1 MNILHRDISLFNL
14 LLVVAIHS
22 NISKDFLVRAL
33 QEPEKAVVR
42 AKIQRLSHRG
52 LLGDWGYAVPT
63 VNSCS
68 KNLTQGDA
76 TSATGVRISGE
87 TEPLSRTNL
96 KDTHN
101 IVIPVADEPLLSDTG
116 SSIDVS
122 PLQRT
127 VCFQLYIYTVF
138 LTYLC

>member
-1 MNILHRDISLFNL
+1 M
-14 LLVVAIHS
+14 AIHS
-22 NISKDFLVRAL
+22 NISKDFLNRAL
-33 QEPEKAVVR
+33 QEPKRAAVR
-42 AKIQRLSHRG
+42 AKIQRLSHCS
-52 LLGDWGYAVPT
+52 LLSDWGYAVPT

-87 TEPLSRTNL
+87 MEPLSWTNL

-101 IVIPVADEPLLSDTG
+101 IIIPMADEPLLSDTG

-122 PLQRT
+122 LLQCT
-127 VCFQLYIYTVF
+127 VHFQLYIYTVF